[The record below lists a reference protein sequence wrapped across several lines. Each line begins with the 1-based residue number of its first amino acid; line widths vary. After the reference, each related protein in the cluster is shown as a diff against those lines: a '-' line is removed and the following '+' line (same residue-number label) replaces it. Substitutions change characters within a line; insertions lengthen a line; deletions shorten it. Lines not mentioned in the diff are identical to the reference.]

1 MRGDE
6 LTMENQPEAL
16 AWRVR
21 GSSQRT
27 ALARLLR
34 NPQGV
39 LGLTGLGLLACLAVF
54 ANTIAW
60 HDPIAQTA
68 GGRFL
73 PPSWDHPFGTD
84 ELRRDLFARTLVGLR
99 ASLLVSLGAVGA
111 GSSVGVALGF
121 LAGYAG
127 RLIETMAMRV
137 VDAFLAFPGLLAALA
152 IITIMGPGVRNVA
165 IAIALFNIPVFTRL
179 ARAQML
185 VEKQKDYVLAARA
198 LGARPMRIVFRHVGP
213 NAIPPLLTQAALAM
227 AQAVL
232 LEAALSFL
240 GLGQQP
246 PHPSLGGLING
257 SKTHLQ
263 EAWWYAL
270 FPGTC
275 LALLLLSLNLL
286 ADAINEAISPYARRR
301 A

>member
-198 LGARPMRIVFRHVGP
+198 LGARPMRIVFRHVAP

-246 PHPSLGGLING
+246 PQPSLGGLING

-270 FPGTC
+270 FPGAC

>member
-1 MRGDE
+1 MNRDG
-6 LTMENQPEAL
+6 LALPPQPGA
-16 AWRVR
+16 AARRVR
-21 GSSQRT
+21 ESPLLT
-27 ALARLLR
+27 ALLRLFR

-39 LGLTGLGLLACLAVF
+39 AGLAGLGLLVGLAVF
-54 ANTIAW
+54 ANAIAW
-60 HDPIAQTA
+60 HDPVAQEA

-111 GSSVGVALGF
+111 GAAVGGALGF

-127 RLIETMAMRV
+127 RLIETVAMRV
-137 VDAFLAFPGLLAALA
+137 VDALLAFPGLLAALA
-152 IITIMGPGVRNVA
+152 IITILGPGIRNVA
-165 IAIALFNIPVFTRL
+165 IAIGLFNIPVFTRL

-198 LGARPMRIVFRHVGP
+198 LGTGPLRIVFGHVAP
-213 NAIPPLLTQAALAM
+213 NAVPPLLTQAALAM

-246 PHPSLGGLING
+246 PQPSLGGLING

-263 EAWWYAL
+263 EAWWYAF
-270 FPGTC
+270 FPGAC

-286 ADAINEAISPYARRR
+286 ADAINEATSPYARRR
-301 A
+301 V